1 MASDP
6 AKVPLVVGE
15 NVTLRVVFAPGAKVR
30 GRVGVLTP
38 KTVLFTCTAIMTSF
52 LSPEFRSTS
61 GRLWLLAGATPVK
74 ATLAGVAL
82 SSSEDQRW
90 AELTSTRKRAIRE
103 ANKPTRRVLAFGG
116 RGGTGQPFPASDALF
131 DKDSRRL
138 LLCGGS

>member
-1 MASDP
+1 MARDP
-6 AKVPLVVGE
+6 ANVPLVVGE
-15 NVTLRVVFAPGAKVR
+15 NVTPRLALAPGAKVR

-38 KTVLFTCTAIMTSF
+38 KTEVFTCTAVMTNF
-52 LSPEFRSTS
+52 LSPEFRTTTV
-61 GRLWLLAGATPVK
+61 RLWLLSGATPVK
-74 ATLAGVAL
+74 ATLAGVTL

-103 ANKPTRRVLAFGG
+103 ANKQTKRVLAFGG

-138 LLCGGS
+138 PLCGGS